1 MRRLSLAI
9 AAVLT
14 LAAPLLSAPANA
26 QTGALPVKATGGDL
40 PLAQGEASYMNA
52 GGVVRDVVVVDPN
65 VADVSVVNER
75 TLVVLGKR
83 PGVTTV
89 MVFGAGGR
97 TLASRQIVVSE
108 AGDSGVT
115 VYRGVNAAGYACAG
129 RCTRVT
135 AAGAPTASGTP

>member
-1 MRRLSLAI
+1 MF
-9 AAVLT
+9 T
-14 LAAPLLSAPANA
+14 PANFA
-26 QTGALPVKATGGDL
+26 TPQTVTVHGVDDLVDDGDVAYKIVTGTVTQD
-40 PLAQGEASYMNA
+40 A
-52 GGVVRDVVVVDPN
+52 GSNYTGLNP
-65 VADVSVVNER
+65 ADVSVVNER

-129 RCTRVT
+129 RCTRVGAAAT
-135 AAGAPTASGTP
+135 APAAGAP